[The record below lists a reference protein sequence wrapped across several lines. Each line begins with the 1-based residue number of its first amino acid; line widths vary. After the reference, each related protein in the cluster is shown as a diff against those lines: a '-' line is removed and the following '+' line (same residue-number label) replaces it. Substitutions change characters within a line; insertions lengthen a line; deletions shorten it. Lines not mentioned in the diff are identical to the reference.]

1 MAGEIK
7 AAFDAAFRDYVTDG
21 VPASGRN
28 PPKKSEIR
36 QAAGIVQDTIDTE
49 VAARIAD
56 KAELSAQIFSN
67 ASPPLAEVA
76 AAQTVALPSNAYA
89 NGTAGVGA
97 TITATANGALA
108 GSYFDGATLAAG
120 KRLFVGLEGAKNG
133 IYVLTQLGDATHP
146 WILTRATDADSAD
159 KLGLCNFAVIGG
171 TTLYGRSFKCQQKPA
186 DITVGTTALTFA
198 IIKDDSAF
206 SGEVV
211 NARGSYPTLGDR
223 SDALIGTR
231 SVAPVDVTGSGTAI
245 ANTAVY
251 FWPSTQ
257 KAFDQWITSFKAG
270 MGTDGTLKIVVAK
283 VENDGSLTFVSSQ
296 NVAMLAGTGAVSIDP
311 PLLVPA
317 GSVVGVQQVAGTWY
331 YTTGTIPNGESRWH
345 TAALPTTSTPKTV
358 TTTNGLQWGVTL
370 TGEIAS
376 KARSAF
382 ASTSGLWGAIGSS
395 QAVGWSNLVNTGTDT
410 PANYSTVQQV
420 PAPVDSYIAGVRV
433 GAGATGTAT
442 ISAVKM
448 NPDNTVADI
457 KNATTVTLING
468 VVNLATAIPLPAGYR
483 PAITGGAYKYQ
494 ANNNPT
500 GLRVHLKSG
509 VMAIGDTL
517 TDSASH
523 RFEVAFTIENGLTFD
538 AHRAAALASQAGGNT
553 GLGLLSAADNTGVA
567 DATVIFAAAAA
578 AHPFP
583 YVPPGTFSVTAIP
596 NNGKGFWGP
605 GKVLVNGVLMSLPER
620 PEFGSRFLK
629 VRAAFMPQIA
639 TGSCVIVNGD
649 SISNGAYATNP
660 RTNHVGLL
668 TRFANLGIALD
679 EAVLVNFDNA
689 DTSGGNAF
697 HGISFA
703 SPSTPTY
710 GTGGPVG
717 KSLMLQPGQVLTLA
731 AATYEKV
738 DVTYQGVSG
747 GQLAFAYNGTTY
759 ATVNTATTGNDVL
772 AAPGPTG
779 QTGSGT
785 YTITNSGSVA
795 IEITSLVRLGVKSG
809 SLPRLVVCRM
819 AHGSYTM
826 ASYTASRMQSML
838 RIATAV
844 GGGSNHLVIP
854 ALGTNDAVGANL
866 DYGQM
871 RQATLDYVGRWVTA
885 GVPAVNILPI
895 MPWRWSSY
903 GTSNYPNEL
912 GGIRQGYRELGVRRV
927 IQTDAYDFISEG
939 MAGDGHPN
947 DAGFIAE
954 FNAIVATL
962 CDGAV

>member
-1 MAGEIK
+1 MGDITNTANQLFADGPSGSPTQPDK
-7 AAFDAAFRDYVTDG
+7 AQIRALFGLIDDTGAAEATAR
-21 VPASGRN
+21 
-28 PPKKSEIR
+28 
-36 QAAGIVQDTIDTE
+36 
-49 VAARIAD
+49 VAADASLKSDI
-56 KAELSAQIFSN
+56 LNN
-67 ASPPLAEVA
+67 ASPPLTEVA
-76 AAQTVALPSNAYA
+76 AGQTVILAANTYS

-97 TITATANGALA
+97 TITAAANGALA

-120 KRLFVGLEGAKNG
+120 KRLFVALEGAKNG

-146 WILTRATDADSAD
+146 WILTRATDADTAD

-171 TTLYGRSFKCQQKPA
+171 ATLYGKSYKCQQKPA
-186 DITVGTTALTFA
+186 DITIGTTALTFA

-206 SGEVV
+206 SSEVV
-211 NARGSYPTLGDR
+211 NARGTYPTLGDR

-257 KAFDQWITSFKAG
+257 KAYDQWITSFKAG

-283 VENDGSLTFVSSQ
+283 VENDGSLTFLSSQ
-296 NVAMLAGTGAVSIDP
+296 NVAVLAGTGAVAIDP

-331 YTTGTIPNGESRWH
+331 YTTGTIPNGESRWS
-345 TAALPTTSTPKTV
+345 TAALPTTSTAKTV
-358 TTTNGLQWGVTL
+358 ATTNGLQWGVTL
-370 TGEIAS
+370 AGEIAS

-382 ASTSGLWGAIGSS
+382 SSITGLWAAIGSS
-395 QAVGWSNLVNTGTDT
+395 QVVGWPNLVNTGTDT

-420 PAPVDSYIAGVRV
+420 PAAVDSYIAGVRV

-442 ISAVKM
+442 ICAVKM

-517 TDSASH
+517 TDSAAH
-523 RFEVAFTIENGLTFD
+523 RFEVAFTIESGVTYD
-538 AHRAAALASQAGGNT
+538 AHHAAALASQAGGNT
-553 GLGLLSAADNTGVA
+553 GLGVLASADSTGVT
-567 DATVIFAAAAA
+567 DATSIFAAAVAV
-578 AHPFP
+578 HPFP
-583 YVPPGTFSVTAIP
+583 YVPPGTFSVTSIP
-596 NNGKGFWGP
+596 NNGKGFWGA
-605 GKVLVNGVLMSLPER
+605 GKVLVNGVLMSLPVR

-629 VRAAFMPQIA
+629 LRAALMPQIA
-639 TGSCVIVNGD
+639 TGSCVIINGD

-697 HGISFA
+697 HGLTLSN
-703 SPSTPTY
+703 PSTPTY
-710 GTGGPVG
+710 GANNPVG
-717 KSLMLQPGQVLTLA
+717 KSLMLQPAQVLTLSA
-731 AATYEKV
+731 AAYEKL
-738 DVTYQGVSG
+738 DLTYQGVSG

-759 ATVNTATTGNDVL
+759 ATVNTAATGNDVL

-785 YTITNSGSVA
+785 YTITNTGSLA
-795 IEITSLVRLGVKSG
+795 IEITSLMRFGVKVAG
-809 SLPRLVVCRM
+809 SLPRLYVCRM

-826 ASYTASRMQSML
+826 ASYSVSRMQSML
-838 RIATAV
+838 RIAAAV
-844 GGGSNHLVIP
+844 AGGSNHLVIP
-854 ALGTNDAVGANL
+854 ALGTNDAVGGNL

-871 RQATLDYVGRWVTA
+871 RQATLDYVGRWATA
-885 GVPAVNILPI
+885 GVPAANILPI

-903 GTSNYPNEL
+903 GTSNFQNEL
-912 GGIRQGYRELGVRRV
+912 GGIRQAYRELGVRRV
-927 IQTDAYDFISEG
+927 IQTDAYDFVSEG
-939 MAGDGHPN
+939 LAGDGHPN
-947 DAGFIAE
+947 DAGFIVE
-954 FNAIVATL
+954 FYAIVAAL
-962 CDGAV
+962 CDGSI

>member
-1 MAGEIK
+1 MGDISNAANQVFSDGPISNPTPPSK
-7 AAFDAAFRDYVTDG
+7 AD
-21 VPASGRN
+21 
-28 PPKKSEIR
+28 IR
-36 QAAGIVQDTIDTE
+36 ALFYTIDDA
-49 VAARIAD
+49 VAAEASARAAAD
-56 KAELSAQIFSN
+56 VSLKSDILNN
-67 ASPPLAEVA
+67 ASPPLTEVA
-76 AAQTVALPSNAYA
+76 AGQTVILAANTYA

-108 GSYFDGATLAAG
+108 GSTFDGALAAG
-120 KRLFVGLEGAKNG
+120 KRLFVALEGAKNG
-133 IYVLTQLGDATHP
+133 IYILTQLGDATHP
-146 WILTRATDADSAD
+146 WILTRATDADTAD

-171 TTLYGRSFKCQQKPA
+171 ATLYGRSFKCQQKPA
-186 DITVGTTALTFA
+186 DITIGTTALTFA

-211 NARGSYPTLGDR
+211 NARGTYPTLGDR

-257 KAFDQWITSFKAG
+257 KGYDQWITSFKAG

-296 NVAMLAGTGAVSIDP
+296 NVAVLAGTGSVAIDP

-317 GSVVGVQQVAGTWY
+317 GSVVGVQQVSGTWY

-370 TGEIAS
+370 AGEISS

-382 ASTSGLWGAIGSS
+382 ASTSGLWVAIGSS
-395 QAVGWSNLVNTGTDT
+395 QTVGWSNLVNTGTDT

-420 PAPVDSYIAGVRV
+420 PAAVDSYVAGVRV

-457 KNATTVTLING
+457 KNATTVTLLNG
-468 VVNLATAIPLPAGYR
+468 VANLATAIPLPAGYR
-483 PAITGGAYKYQ
+483 PAITGAYKYQ
-494 ANNNPT
+494 PNNNPT

-517 TDSASH
+517 TDSAAH
-523 RFEVAFTIENGLTFD
+523 RFEVAFMVESGLTFD
-538 AHRAAALASQAGGNT
+538 AHRAVALASQAGGNT
-553 GLGLLSAADNTGVA
+553 GLGVLAGADSTGVT
-567 DATVIFAAAAA
+567 DASTIFAAAVAV
-578 AHPFP
+578 HPFP

-605 GKVLVNGVLMSLPER
+605 GKVFVNGVFMSLPER

-629 VRAAFMPQIA
+629 LRASLMPQIA

-660 RTNHVGLL
+660 RTNHVGRL
-668 TRFANLGIALD
+668 THFANMGIALD

-710 GTGGPVG
+710 GTNNPVG
-717 KSLMLQPGQVLTLA
+717 KSLMLQPGQVLALA
-731 AATYEKV
+731 PAAYEKV
-738 DVTYQGVSG
+738 DLTYQGVSG

-772 AAPGPTG
+772 AAPGATG
-779 QTGSGT
+779 QSGSGT

-795 IEITSLVRLGVKSG
+795 IEITSLMRFGIKSG

-838 RIATAV
+838 RIATAA

-885 GVPAVNILPI
+885 GVPAANILPI

-912 GGIRQGYRELGVRRV
+912 GGIRQGYRELGIRRV
-927 IQTDAYDFISEG
+927 IQTDAFDFISEG

-947 DAGFIAE
+947 DTGFIAE
-954 FNAIVATL
+954 FNAIVAAL
-962 CDGAV
+962 CDGAT